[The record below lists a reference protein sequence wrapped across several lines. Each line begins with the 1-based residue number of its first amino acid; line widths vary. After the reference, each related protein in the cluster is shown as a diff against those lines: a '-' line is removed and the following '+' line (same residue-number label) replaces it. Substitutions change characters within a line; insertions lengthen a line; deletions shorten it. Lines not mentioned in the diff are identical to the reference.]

1 VLAARPSAE
10 AKAEAWQSV
19 VERDDL
25 PNAIQSAVIGG
36 FVQRDQVEL
45 LRAFVE
51 PYFDSLNDVWATR
64 TNETAQNIV
73 IGLYPRLLAEQAV
86 VDRTDAWLDANRD
99 SIPALRRLV
108 LESRDALARALR
120 AQAKDAEGSP
130 AE

>member
-1 VLAARPSAE
+1 M
-10 AKAEAWQSV
+10 
-19 VERDDL
+19 
-25 PNAIQSAVIGG
+25 
-36 FVQRDQVEL
+36 
-45 LRAFVE
+45 
-51 PYFDSLNDVWATR
+51 WATR

-73 IGLYPRLLAEQAV
+73 IGLYPRLIAEQAI

-130 AE
+130 AT